1 MSQNSYDEVPY
12 ESYPYVQTHPQHLH
26 TIGKVFGLKSPD
38 FKKARVLELGCASGG
53 NIIPLAFE
61 YPKGEF
67 VGIDLSE
74 IQIEEGKKHIA
85 NLGLK
90 NIELHAL
97 SILDL
102 DERFGKFDY
111 IICHGVFSW
120 VPQNVQ
126 DKILSVCKELLT
138 PKGVALIS
146 YNTLPGW
153 NTVKSMRDMML
164 YHANF
169 FKEPAEKVGQAR
181 ALLQFVSESMDEK
194 NPYSMVIKNEL
205 ELLKDKKDNYL
216 MHDHMEENNYQLY
229 FHEFMQKASENG
241 LQYLSDTTLSTMFSG
256 NLSPK
261 AVEAL
266 QTVDDIVRQEQ
277 YMDFITNRRF
287 RSTILCHQNIKLNR
301 QLNTTLIEDFYIRS
315 FLRPAKEVHLSLNAN
330 ENVEFVNPF
339 NQVQLVTHN
348 ALATAVFVILFEQNS
363 TPIRVSDLIDQVKD
377 RLKTDDADAIK
388 KTILEFG
395 TRLVLAGS
403 INLYSDPGNYTVKL
417 SDKPKASELARYQVK
432 HFPWVTNKRHEPLN
446 LTDIQRVVLPLLDGK
461 HDLESLTDEVLKLV
475 ENGTLQYRKDGEPIN
490 DLNGIKKEIKAV
502 IEQAIKSLA
511 PSALLVA

>member
-90 NIELHAL
+90 NIELHTL

-120 VPQNVQ
+120 VPQSVQ

-153 NTVKSMRDMML
+153 NMVKSMRDMML
-164 YHANF
+164 YHASF
-169 FKEPAEKVGQAR
+169 FKEPHEKVGQAR
-181 ALLQFVSESMDEK
+181 ALLQFVSESMDER
-194 NPYSMVIKNEL
+194 NPYGMVIKNEL

-229 FHEFMQKASENG
+229 FHEFMQKASDNG
-241 LQYLSDTTLSTMFSG
+241 LQYLSDTNLSSMFSG

-287 RSTILCHQNIKLNR
+287 RSTILCHQNVKLNR
-301 QLNTTLIEDFYIRS
+301 KLNTTLIEDFYIRS
-315 FLRPAKEVHLSLNAN
+315 FLRPAKEVHLNLSVN
-330 ENVEFVNPF
+330 ENVEFVNAF

-348 ALATAVFVILFEQNS
+348 AIATAVFVILFEQNS
-363 TPIRVSDLIDQVKD
+363 TPIRVSDLINQVKD
-377 RLKTDDADAIK
+377 RLKTDDVEAIK
-388 KTILEFG
+388 NTILEFG

-403 INLYSDPGNYTVKL
+403 INLYSDPGSYIVKV

-432 HFPWVTNKRHEPLN
+432 YFPWVTNKRHEPLN
-446 LTDIQRVVLPLLDGK
+446 LTDIQKVVLPLLDGK
-461 HDLESLTDEVLKLV
+461 HDLEALTEEVLKLV
-475 ENGTLQYRKDGEPIN
+475 ENGTLNYSKDGQVVKDLNEIRKDIRA
-490 DLNGIKKEIKAV
+490 IT
-502 IEQAIKSLA
+502 EQALEGLA